1 MRVQYYVTRWPVI
14 VDSMNRKKWT
24 VTNSL
29 SDTISGKWKIFAY
42 FCPSSSPLCDVQLW
56 RKINVITG
64 KASVTSNEDN
74 YVSWLGNPGPI
85 WHHYYRKS
93 AAPPLPHHFF
103 LSFKFVN
110 DHCSIMDNCPILF
123 SEKQKTTRVLWG
135 FPDLLNGINAPINRP
150 LVWTVTRTPWNSI
163 SFGMCFSYL
172 KFSLDSFFS

>member
-1 MRVQYYVTRWPVI
+1 
-14 VDSMNRKKWT
+14 MNRKKWT

-74 YVSWLGNPGPI
+74 LCLGLEIRVQSGIIITERVLP
-85 WHHYYRKS
+85 
-93 AAPPLPHHFF
+93 PPLPHHFF

-150 LVWTVTRTPWNSI
+150 LVWTVTRTP
-163 SFGMCFSYL
+163 
-172 KFSLDSFFS
+172 

>member
-1 MRVQYYVTRWPVI
+1 MDRYKLTFRHDLREVE
-14 VDSMNRKKWT
+14 
-24 VTNSL
+24 
-29 SDTISGKWKIFAY
+29 IFAY
-42 FCPSSSPLCDVQLW
+42 FCSSSSLLCDVQLW
-56 RKINVITG
+56 RKINVIIG

-103 LSFKFVN
+103 LSFEFVT

-163 SFGMCFSYL
+163 SFGICFSYL
-172 KFSLDSFFS
+172 KFSPNSFFS

>member
-1 MRVQYYVTRWPVI
+1 
-14 VDSMNRKKWT
+14 MNRKKWT

-74 YVSWLGNPGPI
+74 CVLAW
-85 WHHYYRKS
+85 KS
-93 AAPPLPHHFF
+93 GSNLASLLQKECCLPPLPHHFF

-150 LVWTVTRTPWNSI
+150 LVWTVTRTP
-163 SFGMCFSYL
+163 
-172 KFSLDSFFS
+172 